1 MPVLNLGTVC
11 SLATT
16 MAGGRSDWQLSE
28 ASQWA
33 NMALEQVA
41 VMAGAHHKPREAL
54 AISSTT
60 SGGNRIA
67 LPTDF
72 DYPLAL
78 TLYQGSS
85 STATGSRVTNEV
97 PLRQHD
103 ATWLDAQSNQ
113 FTGGVPHTYVWYATW
128 LELFPSPNSAYS
140 LQLRYG
146 ARQPTL
152 VTSNDTPDLD
162 AKWHQ
167 GWLYKTVELLEASRS
182 NVNGEALA
190 RNRYLNYVSTLETDK
205 ALGQHDRRGMTLRAG
220 WGRLTSRAGRLD

>member
-1 MPVLNLGTVC
+1 VILNLGEVC

-16 MAGGRSDWQLSE
+16 LSGGRADWTLSE
-28 ASQWA
+28 ASRWA
-33 NMALEQVA
+33 NFGLEQVA
-41 VMAGAHHKPREAL
+41 VAAGAHHKPREGL

-72 DYPLAL
+72 DYPIAF

-85 STATGSRVTNEV
+85 STATTSRTTNEV
-97 PLRQHD
+97 PLAQRD
-103 ATWLDAQSNQ
+103 AAYLDAQSGQ
-113 FTGGVPHTYVWYATW
+113 FLGGIPEYYAWYSTW

-152 VTSNDTPDLD
+152 IASTETPDID

-167 GWLYKTVELLEASRS
+167 AWLYKTAELLAASR
-182 NVNGEALA
+182 NDVENETLGRA
-190 RNRYLNYVSTLETDK
+190 RYLAYVNTIETDK
-205 ALGQHDRRGMTLRAG
+205 ALSQHDRRSMSLRFGGA
-220 WGRLTSRAGRLD
+220 RSSKNGRLD